1 MGEKFAQLD
10 ELLHFLAAL
19 YDLERVLAADLLGLD
34 TQEVAA
40 RAHAVK
46 KARALDALLKA
57 ADKVH
62 RAFAFVLLDFRIN
75 HMRRAIYHG
84 LYEAAMSPLTD
95 VSI

>member
-1 MGEKFAQLD
+1 MLRISRLASAVAAANGPRLKFAQLD

-62 RAFAFVLLDFRIN
+62 RAFAFVLLDFRIY
-75 HMRRAIYHG
+75 HMP
-84 LYEAAMSPLTD
+84 E
-95 VSI
+95 